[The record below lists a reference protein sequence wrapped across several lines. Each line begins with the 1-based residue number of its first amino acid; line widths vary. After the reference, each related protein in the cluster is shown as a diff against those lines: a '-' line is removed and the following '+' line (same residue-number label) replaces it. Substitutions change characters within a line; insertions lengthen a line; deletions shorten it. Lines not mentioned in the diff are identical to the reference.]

1 MKQHNWRDFL
11 RMKSFLRPYAWQL
24 GFMILIGLTGS
35 ALGLAQPYLSKYL
48 VDNALLRRDPHALV
62 ISAVLMFSA
71 TIVGFVLNYIS
82 GYGYMRISS
91 SMLLD
96 MRMKVYGH
104 LHLLSPR
111 FYGRSRL
118 GDLVSRLNG
127 DVAEVQRISGD
138 FFLTTITNVFF
149 IAGSLVLMIWWSW
162 KLFVVGVI
170 LIPFSVALFRVFQI
184 RMNVQARELRER
196 SADIGTLFVETLL
209 GVRLVACFN
218 SSQYELDRFQKR
230 NDSFVSS
237 LLRFQKTA
245 MLGRSVPGSVI
256 SAATIAVFVY
266 GGQQIIAGQLT
277 MGTLVAFMAYHS
289 LLLSPVQS
297 LIGLSAS
304 LTSAKVSL
312 ARVLELLDTPIEVT
326 EDPNPVSLSKVHHG
340 IAFRNVTLLHDGR
353 PVLDNISFDIPSG
366 AFSVIVGPS
375 GGGKS
380 TIADLMVRLLDA
392 DSGAVMID
400 SIDVKNLRIR
410 DLRRTIVLIDQSP
423 YLFHGTLF
431 ENIAYARPEVSHE
444 AAEEAAH
451 AAGLAE
457 VLRGLPQGLDT
468 VVGERGLTL
477 SAGERQRVAIARAFL
492 SNPDVLI
499 LDEPSAA
506 LDPEREKELIE
517 NLRWKFSGKTLIAI
531 THKPALAAA
540 ADHVLYIKDGRVA
553 ECDERSECKPDA
565 KRKRGSEQPETTA
578 QPVSAVPA

>member
-1 MKQHNWRDFL
+1 MKEHNWRDFL

-48 VDNALLRRDPHALV
+48 VDNALMRRDSHALV
-62 ISAVLMFSA
+62 ISAVLMFAA
-71 TIVGFVLNYIS
+71 TIAGFILNYIS

-138 FFLTTITNVFF
+138 FFLTTVTNVLF
-149 IAGSLVLMIWWSW
+149 IAGSLVMMILFSW
-162 KLFVVGVI
+162 KLFIVGVI
-170 LIPFSVALFRVFQI
+170 LIPFSVALFRVFQV
-184 RMNVQARELRER
+184 RMNVLARELRER
-196 SADIGTLFVETLL
+196 SADIGSLFVETLL

-218 SSQYELDRFQKR
+218 SSRYELDRFQKR
-230 NDSFVSS
+230 NDSFASS
-237 LLRFQKTA
+237 LLRFQSTA

-266 GGQQIIAGQLT
+266 GGQQIIAGQLSI
-277 MGTLVAFMAYHS
+277 GTLVAFMAYHT

-312 ARVLELLDTPIEVT
+312 ARVLELLDTPIEVI
-326 EDPNPVSLSKVHHG
+326 EQPDPVAISAVRNS
-340 IAFRNVTLLHDGR
+340 IEFRNVTLRHDGR
-353 PVLDNISFDIPSG
+353 AVLDDVSFEIPAG
-366 AFSVIVGPS
+366 VLSVIVGPS

-380 TIADLMVRLLDA
+380 TIADLMVRLLDP

-400 SIDVKNLRIR
+400 GVDLKAMRLQ
-410 DLRRTIVLIDQSP
+410 DLRRTVVLIDQSP

-431 ENIAYARPEVSHE
+431 ENIAYAQPSVSRE
-444 AAEEAAH
+444 AVEAAAH
-451 AAGLAE
+451 AAGLME
-457 VLRGLPQGLDT
+457 LLRGLPQGLDT
-468 VVGERGLTL
+468 VAGERGMTL
-477 SAGERQRVAIARAFL
+477 SAGERQRVALARAFL
-492 SNPDVLI
+492 LNPDVLI

-506 LDPEREKELIE
+506 LDPERERELIE
-517 NLRWKFSGKTLIAI
+517 NLRWKFLGKTLIAI
-531 THKPALAAA
+531 THKPALAVAA
-540 ADHVLYIKDGRVA
+540 GHVLHIKDGRVV
-553 ECDERSECKPDA
+553 EC
-565 KRKRGSEQPETTA
+565 
-578 QPVSAVPA
+578 AVPA